1 MLSRIIIG
9 LIIVVVGAIIT
20 IKSEAIYIAFGTIPS
35 AEKFLGTE
43 GGSRLAYKLIG
54 ILAVIIGFLIM
65 TNMMGSILMAV
76 FGKMFGGMSG

>member
-1 MLSRIIIG
+1 MIARIIIG
-9 LIIVVVGAIIT
+9 LIIVVIGAIIT
-20 IKSEAIYIAFGTIPS
+20 IKSEAVYTAFGSIPS

-65 TNMMGSILMAV
+65 TNMMGAILTAI
-76 FGKMFGGMSG
+76 FGRMFSGLAG